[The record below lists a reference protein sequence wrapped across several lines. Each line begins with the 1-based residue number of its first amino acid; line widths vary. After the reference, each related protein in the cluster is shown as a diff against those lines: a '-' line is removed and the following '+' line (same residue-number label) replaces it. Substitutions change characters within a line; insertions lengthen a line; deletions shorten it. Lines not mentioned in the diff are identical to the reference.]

1 MENRDKT
8 NRTVLRALSKE
19 GDQTC
24 LHPESEP

>member
-1 MENRDKT
+1 MENRDRT
-8 NRTVLRALSKE
+8 TWTVLGALSKE